1 MTTIKAQSYSIVIS
15 STITDEINSFFEKN
29 KGKFSKLFILLDE
42 NSMTHCYPQLVA
54 NIEAFE
60 NAEIIEIESGEENKN
75 IEICAQLWATL
86 EDLGADRQSL
96 LINIGGGVIG
106 DMGGFVA
113 STFKRGIDFINIPT
127 TLLAQV
133 DASVGGKLGVDLNS
147 IKNLVG
153 VFNNPLAVFINTD
166 FILTQDRKQLLSGF
180 AEIIKHALITNET
193 YWNKVKSADNVEFT
207 EMNTIIEESV
217 HIKNT
222 IVLADPLEKNIRK
235 SLNFGHTIGHAI
247 ESFFLETGSP
257 ILHGQAIAAGM
268 IIETWLSTKVT
279 GLPDESL
286 KDITDFI
293 SSIYEP
299 LPIEESNVERIIEFM
314 QHDKKNR
321 NGQINFSLLSA
332 IGKCEI
338 NQTASSELIKDG
350 INHYKSTL

>member
-1 MTTIKAQSYSIVIS
+1 MTAIKAKSYSIFIS
-15 STITDEINSFFEKN
+15 SAITNEINSFFEKN

-60 NAEIIEIESGEENKN
+60 DAEIIEIESGEENKN
-75 IEICAQLWATL
+75 IEICTQLWATL

-166 FILTQDRKQLLSGF
+166 FIRTQDRKQLLSGF

-193 YWNKVKSADNVEFT
+193 YWNKVKSADTVEFT
-207 EMNTIIEESV
+207 EMDTIIEKSV
-217 HIKNT
+217 LIKNT

-247 ESFFLETGSP
+247 
-257 ILHGQAIAAGM
+257 
-268 IIETWLSTKVT
+268 
-279 GLPDESL
+279 
-286 KDITDFI
+286 
-293 SSIYEP
+293 
-299 LPIEESNVERIIEFM
+299 
-314 QHDKKNR
+314 
-321 NGQINFSLLSA
+321 
-332 IGKCEI
+332 
-338 NQTASSELIKDG
+338 
-350 INHYKSTL
+350 